1 MKSKAS
7 QNTIKQN
14 TIKQKLVAMP
24 MCIAFSFVATLIP
37 TQIDNLQPIKE
48 LPNQIRQQKHQ
59 NQIVKNVHIQQ

>member
-7 QNTIKQN
+7 QEN

-24 MCIAFSFVATLIP
+24 MCIVFYFVATLIA

-48 LPNQIRQQKHQ
+48 LPNQIQQQKHQ
-59 NQIVKNVHIQQ
+59 NRIVKNVHIQQ